1 MNYLQLMDNSKFSTK
16 EEKTELLNKIK
27 DNNEEI

>member
-16 EEKTELLNKIK
+16 EEKTEFLNKIK
-27 DNNEEI
+27 ANNEEI